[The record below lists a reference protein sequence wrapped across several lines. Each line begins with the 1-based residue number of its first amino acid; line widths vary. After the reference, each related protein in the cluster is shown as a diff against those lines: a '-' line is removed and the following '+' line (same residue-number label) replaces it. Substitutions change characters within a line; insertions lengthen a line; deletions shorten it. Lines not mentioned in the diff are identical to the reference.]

1 MKYGNAVNSRIK
13 YLQQLNIISNAQSL
27 KYEGKVTFLHFHG
40 SYLYSF
46 HRSSVPRIVIPKA
59 SINKNIMI
67 LRYVINYSVS
77 IKTFVEHVSK
87 AHIENKRKN
96 NSII

>member
-27 KYEGKVTFLHFHG
+27 KYEGKVTFLHFHV

-46 HRSSVPRIVIPKA
+46 HRSSVPRIVIQKA

-77 IKTFVEHVSK
+77 IKTLVEHVFN
-87 AHIENKRKN
+87 AHIGNKRKN